1 MFTFFSLLFNLILN
15 FIQSTLLKS
24 DIDSQKFK
32 IFLTELGLKLSD
44 PRLIT
49 HLDHKALV
57 ELKQYLDLVKDTVLK
72 RISVF
77 LLNKIS
83 NISVWSDEIVIGQNS
98 GSMPDHQIGQALMLR
113 YGHLYSFL
121 LTYDKLSATKI
132 YNEYVN
138 RAPELISKITLQYTD
153 IFTVLQVIKCFKLF
167 RRILKYFQ
175 YFYS

>member
-153 IFTVLQVIKCFKLF
+153 IFTVLQVIKCLKLF
-167 RRILKYFQ
+167 RRILKIFQ